1 MPEEPNEKEY
11 APFNEANCPCGSPG
25 ITSTEFTR
33 RCLGRHSEFHESKWW
48 WKHSAG
54 GHGHQHNHNNYEY
67 TGASRQPAFR
77 SEWNL
82 LYTINSTSPTAIG
95 IFDGTTNTTVNVGN
109 DARDMTLAPD
119 GKSVYVG
126 DFSGGKIFQ
135 VDLTTHAVTQF
146 ASGLGPVDGIAF
158 GSDGNLY
165 AVANNRTQIDELD
178 STGAVIHSLA
188 GFGQLDGMT
197 FDSSTNSIW
206 VGANNATLYQFAL
219 GLGSSTAFTT
229 ANLGIIDGIASDGN
243 GNLFVANFGSNIAK
257 YNIGSNTAAIVA
269 TTPGIDDLAPVAGL
283 GAPNVPEP
291 GSIILL
297 GTVLVF
303 AAGGFRRRFAKSSNA
318 L

>member
-1 MPEEPNEKEY
+1 MRRSTKRIAHVGVLGLLVLSSPVGAWADILNFTNRNGGGSIQQVDTATSIITTITNTPGLPDSLLFAPN
-11 APFNEANCPCGSPG
+11 G
-25 ITSTEFTR
+25 
-33 RCLGRHSEFHESKWW
+33 
-48 WKHSAG
+48 
-54 GHGHQHNHNNYEY
+54 
-67 TGASRQPAFR
+67 
-77 SEWNL
+77 NL